1 MAKENNTKKFININK
16 WFFMSK
22 FILIIVVGGFISYS
36 IISVNLNS
44 KITTGTENSVKV
56 YGQRQSRNIA
66 NSMAQMIISE
76 INDSVSWRITSPEE
90 KSLFGGTA
98 TYRIIDTVV
107 AGDTLI
113 KVAVTGNYNNNVTNV
128 MALVEKPSTGFVPP
142 IVHGAWTA
150 NGPLDNTISDMY
162 IDGRDHD
169 LNRNYVPYTGV
180 YGISTSVEFYNTQK
194 AEIGGTKDSIDYP
207 MSYPENPNVIE
218 ENYNW
223 GGEFPTTP
231 DAVLGI
237 PEGTLKSI
245 AQSGQDGSQYVTDP
259 EDLNLPLSGITY
271 VEIND
276 DDDNDDDD
284 NDDDNDDDDDKI
296 DMKKTQSKGIL
307 VCHNSSG
314 TTRIKQ
320 IKLKNY
326 PFKGLIIGDYM
337 FHFHLD
343 VHGAIILLSQNLE
356 TKKKCSGNK
365 DHEVLYSSEIIKNA
379 TSILGIQSNFSG
391 GTNYG
396 FQKQRL
402 TVRHWLE

>member
-1 MAKENNTKKFININK
+1 
-16 WFFMSK
+16 MSK
-22 FILIIVVGGFISYS
+22 FILIIVMGGFISYGILS
-36 IISVNLNS
+36 INLNN
-44 KITTGTENSVKV
+44 KLTAGTENSVKN
-56 YGQRQSRNIA
+56 YNTMQSRNIA
-66 NSMAQMIISE
+66 NSMAEMIISG
-76 INDSVSWRITSPEE
+76 INDSTSWRVTTPEE
-90 KSLFGGTA
+90 KNFFGGVA
-98 TYRIIDTVV
+98 TYRFIDTVITT
-107 AGDTLI
+107 DTLI
-113 KVAVTGNYNNNVTNV
+113 KISVTGNFNDYETNITV
-128 MALVEKPSTGFVPP
+128 FTEKPSAGFVPT
-142 IVHGAWTA
+142 VVRGAWTA
-150 NGPLDNTISDMY
+150 NGPLNNTISDMY
-162 IDGRDHD
+162 IDGRDYD
-169 LNRNYVPYTGV
+169 SFGNIISGNGV
-180 YGISTSVEFYNTQK
+180 HGVSTSVTFENIENAK
-194 AEIGGTKDSIDYP
+194 IGGTHNHVDYP
-207 MSYPENPNVIE
+207 MQYPEDPNVIE

-356 TKKKCSGNK
+356 TEKKCSGNK

-379 TSILGIQSNFSG
+379 TSILGISSVE
-391 GTNYG
+391 GTQNYG
-396 FQKQRL
+396 FGKHRL
-402 TVRHWLE
+402 AVRHWLE

>member
-1 MAKENNTKKFININK
+1 
-16 WFFMSK
+16 MSK
-22 FILIIVVGGFISYS
+22 FILIIVMGGFISYGILS
-36 IISVNLNS
+36 INLNN
-44 KITTGTENSVKV
+44 KLTAGTENSVKN
-56 YGQRQSRNIA
+56 YNTMQSRNIA
-66 NSMAQMIISE
+66 NSMAEMIISG
-76 INDSVSWRITSPEE
+76 INDSTSWRVTTPEE
-90 KSLFGGTA
+90 KNFFGGVA
-98 TYRIIDTVV
+98 TYRFIDTVITT
-107 AGDTLI
+107 DTLI
-113 KVAVTGNYNNNVTNV
+113 KISVTGNFNDYETNITV
-128 MALVEKPSTGFVPP
+128 FTEKPSAGFVPT
-142 IVHGAWTA
+142 VVRGTWTA
-150 NGPLDNTISDMY
+150 NGPLNNTISDMY
-162 IDGRDHD
+162 IDGRDYD
-169 LNRNYVPYTGV
+169 SFGNIISGNGV
-180 YGISTSVEFYNTQK
+180 HGVSTSVTFENIENAK
-194 AEIGGTKDSIDYP
+194 IGGTHNHVDYP
-207 MSYPENPNVIE
+207 MQYPEDPNVIE

-356 TKKKCSGNK
+356 TEKKCSGNK

-379 TSILGIQSNFSG
+379 TSILGISSVE
-391 GTNYG
+391 GTQNYG
-396 FQKQRL
+396 FGKHRL
-402 TVRHWLE
+402 AVRHWLE

>member
-1 MAKENNTKKFININK
+1 
-16 WFFMSK
+16 MSK
-22 FILIIVVGGFISYS
+22 FILIIVMGGFISYGILS
-36 IISVNLNS
+36 INLNN
-44 KITTGTENSVKV
+44 KLTAGTENSVKN
-56 YGQRQSRNIA
+56 YNTMQSRNIA
-66 NSMAQMIISE
+66 NSMAEMIISG
-76 INDSVSWRITSPEE
+76 INDSTSWRVTTPEE
-90 KSLFGGTA
+90 KNFFGGVA
-98 TYRIIDTVV
+98 TYRFIDTVITT
-107 AGDTLI
+107 DTLI
-113 KVAVTGNYNNNVTNV
+113 KISVTGNFNDYETNITV
-128 MALVEKPSTGFVPP
+128 FTEKPSAGFVPT
-142 IVHGAWTA
+142 VVRGAWTA
-150 NGPLDNTISDMY
+150 NGPLNNTISDMY
-162 IDGRDHD
+162 IDGRDYD
-169 LNRNYVPYTGV
+169 SFGNIIPGNGV
-180 YGISTSVEFYNTQK
+180 HGVSTSVTFENIENAK
-194 AEIGGTKDSIDYP
+194 IGGTHNHVDYP
-207 MSYPENPNVIE
+207 MQYPEDPNVIE

-356 TKKKCSGNK
+356 TEKKCSGNK

-379 TSILGIQSNFSG
+379 TSILGISSVE
-391 GTNYG
+391 GTQNYG
-396 FQKQRL
+396 FGKHRL
-402 TVRHWLE
+402 AVRHWLE

>member
-1 MAKENNTKKFININK
+1 
-16 WFFMSK
+16 MSK
-22 FILIIVVGGFISYS
+22 FILIIVMGGFISYGILS
-36 IISVNLNS
+36 INLNN
-44 KITTGTENSVKV
+44 KLTAGTENSVKN
-56 YGQRQSRNIA
+56 YNTMQSRNIA
-66 NSMAQMIISE
+66 NSMAEMIISG
-76 INDSVSWRITSPEE
+76 INDSTSWRVTTPEE
-90 KSLFGGTA
+90 KNFFGGVA
-98 TYRIIDTVV
+98 TYRFIDTVITT
-107 AGDTLI
+107 DTLI
-113 KVAVTGNYNNNVTNV
+113 KISVTGNFNDYETNITV
-128 MALVEKPSTGFVPP
+128 FTEKPSAGFVPT
-142 IVHGAWTA
+142 VVRGAWTA
-150 NGPLDNTISDMY
+150 NGPLNNTISDMY
-162 IDGRDHD
+162 IDGRDYD
-169 LNRNYVPYTGV
+169 SFGNIISGNGV
-180 YGISTSVEFYNTQK
+180 HGVSTSVTFENIENAK
-194 AEIGGTKDSIDYP
+194 IGGTHNHVDYP
-207 MSYPENPNVIE
+207 MQYPEDPNVIE

-379 TSILGIQSNFSG
+379 TSILGISSVE
-391 GTNYG
+391 GTQNYG
-396 FQKQRL
+396 FGKHRL
-402 TVRHWLE
+402 AVRHWLE

>member
-1 MAKENNTKKFININK
+1 M
-16 WFFMSK
+16 
-22 FILIIVVGGFISYS
+22 GGFISYGILS
-36 IISVNLNS
+36 INLNN
-44 KITTGTENSVKV
+44 KLTAGTENSVKN
-56 YGQRQSRNIA
+56 YNTMQSRNIA
-66 NSMAQMIISE
+66 NSMAEMIISG
-76 INDSVSWRITSPEE
+76 INDSTSWRVTTPEE
-90 KSLFGGTA
+90 KNFFGGVA
-98 TYRIIDTVV
+98 TYRFIDTVITT
-107 AGDTLI
+107 DTLI
-113 KVAVTGNYNNNVTNV
+113 KISVTGNFNDYETNITV
-128 MALVEKPSTGFVPP
+128 FTEKPSAGFVPT
-142 IVHGAWTA
+142 VVRGAWTA
-150 NGPLDNTISDMY
+150 NGPLNNTISDMY
-162 IDGRDHD
+162 IDGRDYD
-169 LNRNYVPYTGV
+169 SFGNIIPGNGV
-180 YGISTSVEFYNTQK
+180 HGVSTSVTFENIENAK
-194 AEIGGTKDSIDYP
+194 IGGTHNHVDYP
-207 MSYPENPNVIE
+207 MQYPEDPNVIE